1 MNQKVNI
8 VELTAAFNRCRMNNA
23 GKIFSNEE
31 ITKILKS
38 LGFGGNIVAM
48 LITKHMYSQ
57 RDGKKKFYSFTH
69 NPIHKSAIEA
79 LYEENRKYQR
89 EYYRQS
95 NENENSIKEVTTPLE
110 EAITLLKKQGYEL
123 RKPRKFDVTKF
134 AEDHPELYKQYLI
147 YEEV

>member
-1 MNQKVNI
+1 MKQKVNV
-8 VELTAAFNRCRMNNA
+8 VELTAAFNTCRMNNI

-31 ITKILKS
+31 ITKLLKD
-38 LGFGGNIVAM
+38 LGFGGNITAM
-48 LITKHMYSQ
+48 LISKHMYSQ
-57 RDGKKKFYSFTH
+57 RDGKKKLYSFTH
-69 NPIHKSAIEA
+69 NPLHKSAIEA
-79 LYEENRKYQR
+79 LYEENRRYQR
-89 EYYRQS
+89 EYHQD
-95 NENENSIKEVTTPLE
+95 NKNSVKETATPLE